1 MIAQHVVLRLLKPC
15 IVLEDHVRYGRLL
28 IALLIAAAP
37 VFVGAQRS
45 VNIKGERAGNVG
57 GRGFALPRSSDLED
71 HSPVGVVLDKK
82 KKLALS
88 DSQVT
93 ALKEIAR
100 QLHTMNADFY
110 RMWDSVRVAM
120 RSAGGGAF
128 GAAGGGRGTAEMT
141 GVSPVAQERLATART
156 TTMGLMRAMRAG
168 DEWSREETLK
178 VLTAVQK
185 AKAEEFWKEDAEDFG
200 GKLPG
205 GGMPAGGMPGSGRPG
220 GGRPP
225 R

>member
-1 MIAQHVVLRLLKPC
+1 M
-15 IVLEDHVRYGRLL
+15 RYGRLL
-28 IALLIAAAP
+28 IALLIATAP
-37 VFVGAQRS
+37 AFAGAQRG

-71 HSPVGVVLDKK
+71 HSPVGVALDKK

-93 ALKEIAR
+93 ALKEIAK
-100 QLHTMNADFY
+100 QLHEKNADFY

-128 GAAGGGRGTAEMT
+128 GAAGGGRGTAVIT
-141 GVSPVAQERLATART
+141 GMSPVDQERLATART
-156 TTMGLMRAMRAG
+156 TSMGLMRAMRDG
-168 DEWSREETLK
+168 DEWSRQETLK
-178 VLTAVQK
+178 VLTAEQK
-185 AKAEEFWKEDAEDFG
+185 TKAEEFWKDDAEEFG
-200 GKLPG
+200 AKLPG
-205 GGMPAGGMPGSGRPG
+205 GGMPG

-225 R
+225 GD

>member
-1 MIAQHVVLRLLKPC
+1 M
-15 IVLEDHVRYGRLL
+15 RYGRVL
-28 IALLIAAAP
+28 IALLIATAP
-37 VFVGAQRS
+37 AFVGAQRS

-71 HSPVGVVLDKK
+71 HSPVGVVLEQK

-100 QLHTMNADFY
+100 QLHDRNADSY

-120 RSAGGGAF
+120 RAAGGGAF
-128 GAAGGGRGTAEMT
+128 GAAGGGRGTAGIT
-141 GVSPVAQERLATART
+141 GMSPVDQERLATART
-156 TTMGLMRAMRAG
+156 TSIGLMRAMRDG
-168 DEWSREETLK
+168 DEWSRQETLK
-178 VLTAVQK
+178 VLTAEQK
-185 AKAEEFWKEDAEDFG
+185 PKAEEFWKEDAEDFG
-200 GKLPG
+200 AKMPG
-205 GGMPAGGMPGSGRPG
+205 GGMPR

-225 R
+225 RD

>member
-1 MIAQHVVLRLLKPC
+1 M
-15 IVLEDHVRYGRLL
+15 

-37 VFVGAQRS
+37 VIAGAQRS
-45 VNIKGERAGNVG
+45 VNIRGERAGNVG

-71 HSPVGVVLDKK
+71 HSPVGVVLEKK

-93 ALKEIAR
+93 ALKEIAK
-100 QLHTMNADFY
+100 QLHEKNADFY

-128 GAAGGGRGTAEMT
+128 GAAGGGRGTAEIT
-141 GVSPVAQERLATART
+141 GMSPVDQERLATART
-156 TTMGLMRAMRAG
+156 TSMGLMRAMRDG
-168 DEWSREETLK
+168 DEWSRQETLK
-178 VLTAVQK
+178 VLTAEQRT
-185 AKAEEFWKEDAEDFG
+185 KAEEFWKDDAEEFG
-200 GKLPG
+200 EKLPG
-205 GGMPAGGMPGSGRPG
+205 GGMPGGGRPGGMPG

-225 R
+225 GD

>member
-1 MIAQHVVLRLLKPC
+1 
-15 IVLEDHVRYGRLL
+15 VRYGRLM

-37 VFVGAQRS
+37 VIAGAQRS
-45 VNIKGERAGNVG
+45 VNIRGERAGNVG

-100 QLHTMNADFY
+100 QLHEKNADFY

-128 GAAGGGRGTAEMT
+128 GAAGGGRGTAEIT
-141 GVSPVAQERLATART
+141 GMSPVDQERLATART
-156 TTMGLMRAMRAG
+156 TSMGLMRAMRDG
-168 DEWSREETLK
+168 DEWSRGETLK
-178 VLTAVQK
+178 VLTAEQK
-185 AKAEEFWKEDAEDFG
+185 PKAEEFWKDDAEEFG
-200 GKLPG
+200 EKLPG
-205 GGMPAGGMPGSGRPG
+205 GGRPRGMPGGMPG

-225 R
+225 GA

>member
-1 MIAQHVVLRLLKPC
+1 M
-15 IVLEDHVRYGRLL
+15 RYGRLL
-28 IALLIAAAP
+28 IAFLIAAAP
-37 VFVGAQRS
+37 VIAGAQRG

-71 HSPVGVVLDKK
+71 HSPVGVVLDRK

-93 ALKEIAR
+93 ALKEIAK
-100 QLHTMNADFY
+100 QLHEKNADFY

-128 GAAGGGRGTAEMT
+128 GAAGGGRGTAEIT
-141 GVSPVAQERLATART
+141 GMSPVDQERLATART
-156 TTMGLMRAMRAG
+156 TSMGLMRAMREG
-168 DEWSREETLK
+168 DEWSRQETLK
-178 VLTAVQK
+178 VLTAEQK
-185 AKAEEFWKEDAEDFG
+185 TKAEEFWKDDAEDFG
-200 GKLPG
+200 SKLPG
-205 GGMPAGGMPGSGRPG
+205 GGMPGGRVPG

-225 R
+225 GV

>member
-1 MIAQHVVLRLLKPC
+1 M
-15 IVLEDHVRYGRLL
+15 RYGRVL
-28 IALLIAAAP
+28 IALLIATAP
-37 VFVGAQRS
+37 AFAGAQRS
-45 VNIKGERAGNVG
+45 SVNTRGERAGNVG

-71 HSPVGVVLDKK
+71 HSPVGVVLEK

-100 QLHTMNADFY
+100 QLHDTNADFY

-128 GAAGGGRGTAEMT
+128 GAAGGGRGTAEIT
-141 GVSPVAQERLATART
+141 GMSPVDQERLATART
-156 TTMGLMRAMRAG
+156 TSMGLMRAMREG
-168 DEWSREETLK
+168 DEWSRQETLK
-178 VLTAVQK
+178 VLTAEQK
-185 AKAEEFWKEDAEDFG
+185 PKAEEFWKEDAEDFG
-200 GKLPG
+200 AKMPG
-205 GGMPAGGMPGSGRPG
+205 GGMPR

-225 R
+225 GD

>member
-1 MIAQHVVLRLLKPC
+1 M
-15 IVLEDHVRYGRLL
+15 RYGRLL

-37 VFVGAQRS
+37 ALADAQRGS

-71 HSPVGVVLDKK
+71 HNPVGVVLDKK

-88 DSQVT
+88 DSQLT

-100 QLHTMNADFY
+100 QLHTKNADFY
-110 RMWDSVRVAM
+110 RMWDSMRVAM

-128 GAAGGGRGTAEMT
+128 GAAGGGRGAAEMT
-141 GVSPVAQERLATART
+141 GMSPVDQERLATART

-168 DEWSREETLK
+168 DEWAREETLK
-178 VLTAVQK
+178 VLTTEQK
-185 AKAEEFWKEDAEDFG
+185 AKTEEFWKEDAEDFG
-200 GKLPG
+200 SKLPG
-205 GGMPAGGMPGSGRPG
+205 GGVPGSGRPS

>member
-1 MIAQHVVLRLLKPC
+1 M
-15 IVLEDHVRYGRLL
+15 LEDHVRYGRLL

-37 VFVGAQRS
+37 AFAGAQRS
-45 VNIKGERAGNVG
+45 VNIRGERAGNVG
-57 GRGFALPRSSDLED
+57 GRGFALPKASDLED
-71 HSPVGVVLDKK
+71 HSPVGVVLEKK

-93 ALKEIAR
+93 ALKEIAK
-100 QLHTMNADFY
+100 QLHEKNADFY

-120 RSAGGGAF
+120 RSAAGGAF
-128 GAAGGGRGTAEMT
+128 GAAGGGRGTAEIT
-141 GVSPVAQERLATART
+141 GMSPVDQERLATART
-156 TTMGLMRAMRAG
+156 TTAGLMRAMRAG

-178 VLTAVQK
+178 VLTAEQK
-185 AKAEEFWKEDAEDFG
+185 TKAEELWKEDAEDFA

-205 GGMPAGGMPGSGRPG
+205 GGMPGGGMPGGGRPG

-225 R
+225 GD

>member
-1 MIAQHVVLRLLKPC
+1 M
-15 IVLEDHVRYGRLL
+15 L
-28 IALLIAAAP
+28 IAFLIAAAP
-37 VFVGAQRS
+37 VIAGAQRS

-71 HSPVGVVLDKK
+71 HSPVGVVLEKK

-93 ALKEIAR
+93 ALKEIAK
-100 QLHTMNADFY
+100 QLHDKNADFY

-128 GAAGGGRGTAEMT
+128 GATGGGRGTAEIT
-141 GVSPVAQERLATART
+141 GMSPVDQERLATART
-156 TTMGLMRAMRAG
+156 TSMGLMRAMRDG
-168 DEWSREETLK
+168 DEWSRQETLK
-178 VLTAVQK
+178 LLSAEQK
-185 AKAEEFWKEDAEDFG
+185 AKAEKFWKDDADDFG
-200 GKLPG
+200 AKLPG
-205 GGMPAGGMPGSGRPG
+205 GGMPAGSRPGGMPG

-225 R
+225 VD

>member
-1 MIAQHVVLRLLKPC
+1 M
-15 IVLEDHVRYGRLL
+15 RYGRSL

-37 VFVGAQRS
+37 AFAGAQRG

-71 HSPVGVVLDKK
+71 HSPVGVALDRK

-93 ALKEIAR
+93 ALKEIAK
-100 QLHTMNADFY
+100 QLHTKNADFY

-128 GAAGGGRGTAEMT
+128 GAAGGGRGTAAIT
-141 GVSPVAQERLATART
+141 GMSPVDQERLATART
-156 TTMGLMRAMRAG
+156 TSMGLMRAMRDG
-168 DEWSREETLK
+168 DEWSRQETLK
-178 VLTAVQK
+178 LLTAEQK
-185 AKAEEFWKEDAEDFG
+185 TKAEAFWKDDAEDFG
-200 GKLPG
+200 AKLPG
-205 GGMPAGGMPGSGRPG
+205 GGMPG

-225 R
+225 GD